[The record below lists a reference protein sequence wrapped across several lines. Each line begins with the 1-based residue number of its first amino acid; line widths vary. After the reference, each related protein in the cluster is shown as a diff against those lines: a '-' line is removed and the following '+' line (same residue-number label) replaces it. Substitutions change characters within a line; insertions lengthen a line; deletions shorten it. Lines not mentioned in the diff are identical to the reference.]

1 MPAPGPGP
9 ATPGTA
15 ARSDRSVRYHAR
27 MARTPAPGTRERILT
42 TASRL
47 FYAHGVRAIGM
58 NRIITEA
65 GTGKN
70 LLYQHFTTKD
80 DLVAGYLARVRERRA
95 DAIHRALDAAGD
107 DPRARLVA
115 LVGELGDLV
124 TRTGSRGCAFRNY
137 LVEFPD
143 DTPADDAA
151 GTTDA
156 ADTAA
161 GADTPAVLARE
172 HLADVRAIIDGLVGE
187 LGTDDP
193 GRLADELCLLVDGLF
208 MQAAHRDPAD
218 VRRGADTAVRLT
230 RHLVGA

>member
-1 MPAPGPGP
+1 MPAPGAGP
-9 ATPGTA
+9 AGPGTSA
-15 ARSDRSVRYHAR
+15 HPDRSVRYHRR
-27 MARTPAPGTRERILT
+27 MARTPAPGTRERILA

-58 NRIITEA
+58 NRIIDEA

-80 DLVAGYLARVRERRA
+80 DLVADYLARVRERRS

-107 DPRARLVA
+107 DPRTRLVA
-115 LVGELGDLV
+115 LVAEIGDLV

-143 DTPADDAA
+143 DGTAGDAPA
-151 GTTDA
+151 
-156 ADTAA
+156 
-161 GADTPAVLARE
+161 AVARG
-172 HLADVRAIIDGLVGE
+172 HLADVRAIVERLVGE
-187 LGTDDP
+187 LGADDP
-193 GRLADELCLLVDGLF
+193 DRLTGELCLITDGLF

-218 VRRGADTAVRLT
+218 VRRGADAAVALT
-230 RHLVGA
+230 RRLVGA

>member
-1 MPAPGPGP
+1 
-9 ATPGTA
+9 
-15 ARSDRSVRYHAR
+15 
-27 MARTPAPGTRERILT
+27 MARTPAPGTRERILA

-47 FYAHGVRAIGM
+47 FYAHGVRAVGM
-58 NRIITEA
+58 NRIISEA

-80 DLVAGYLARVRERRA
+80 DLVAGYLGRVRERRV

-107 DPRARLVA
+107 DPRDRLVA

-143 DTPADDAA
+143 DSPA
-151 GTTDA
+151 GSTD
-156 ADTAA
+156 
-161 GADTPAVLARE
+161 GADTSVGAGTPATLARE
-172 HLADVRAIIDGLVGE
+172 HLAEVRAVIDGLVGE

-193 GRLADELCLLVDGLF
+193 DRLADELCLVVDGLF
-208 MQAAHRDPAD
+208 MQAAHRDPD
-218 VRRGADTAVRLT
+218 GLRRGADTAVRLT
-230 RHLVGA
+230 RRLVGA